1 MATQQRALY
10 AAQIGGGGGG
20 YKEIVLGGRGCK
32 PIRNIQNI
40 SSSQVAAGEEVLY
53 MQLHASK
60 KFRKQPF
67 PTVYELVSIL

>member
-10 AAQIGGGGGG
+10 VCCPDKGG

-40 SSSQVAAGEEVLY
+40 SSSQVAAGGEVLY

-67 PTVYELVSIL
+67 PTVNELVSFL